1 MPAIDSAEVEI
12 ASLQGDRDHQQD
24 AAYWTRQDGHLVA
37 AVADGMGSGKDS
49 GRIAGLAVDLA
60 TRICSAYGPEH
71 PQRAVT
77 ATSECVRAL
86 AEADRGRNDDTTLVL
101 ATIDHARTVRVAW
114 VGDSRA
120 YVLTYRGRLRQLTK
134 DHNRGPWAPNV
145 LTRALLGPDLYHLH
159 DGAEECERHTP
170 EYAEWSDPVDP
181 AVMVL
186 LVTDGVCGPL
196 AEAQISHILQTAP
209 NPRRAARRL
218 TGNAVRADG
227 QGRADNA
234 TALVIDLTPKGA

>member
-1 MPAIDSAEVEI
+1 MLAIDSAEVEI
-12 ASLQGDRDHQQD
+12 ASLQGGREYQQD
-24 AAYWTRQDGHLVA
+24 AAYWTRERGCLVA

-60 TRICSAYGPEH
+60 TRICSAYGPGDPEK
-71 PQRAVT
+71 AIT
-77 ATSECVRAL
+77 ATGECVRAL
-86 AEADRGRNDDTTLVL
+86 AEHDRGRNDDTTLVL

-120 YVLTYRGRLRQLTK
+120 YVLTRRGRLWQLTK

-145 LTRALLGPDLYHLH
+145 LTRALLGPELYHLH
-159 DGAEECERHTP
+159 DGAQECERHTP

-181 AVMVL
+181 AVMVA

-196 AEAQISHILQTAP
+196 TEAQIGGILRDAP

-218 TGNAVRADG
+218 TGSAVRAVE
-227 QGRADNA
+227 QGHADNA
-234 TALVIDLTPKGA
+234 TALVIDLNPKGA